1 MNILDI
7 LSFCIAMFLLAITPG
22 PGVFAVL
29 ATSLNTNIKNSF
41 YMIAGIVM
49 GDIIFLLLA
58 IFSLGAIQSILG
70 EMFIL
75 IKYIG
80 GVYLLYLAYKIFTS
94 SCTINLNEK
103 QNINTSR
110 SFISGL
116 FITLSNPK
124 VILFYISFL
133 PTFISLENLVLSD
146 ILIVISLV
154 VIVLSI
160 VMSFY
165 AISATKTKNSL
176 TNQSNIKNMNIL
188 ASLAMSIA
196 GLSLIFSK

>member
-1 MNILDI
+1 MSILDI

-58 IFSLGAIQSILG
+58 IFSLGVIQSILG

-110 SFISGL
+110 SFITGL

-124 VILFYISFL
+124 VIIFYISFL

-154 VIVLSI
+154 VIILSI

-165 AISATKTKNSL
+165 AISATKAKNSL
-176 TNQSNIKNMNIL
+176 ANQSNIKNMNIL

-196 GLSLIFSK
+196 GLYLIFSK

>member
-1 MNILDI
+1 MSILDI

-70 EMFIL
+70 EMFIF

-94 SCTINLNEK
+94 SCTINLNE
-103 QNINTSR
+103 NINTSR
-110 SFISGL
+110 SFITGL

-133 PTFISLENLVLSD
+133 PTFISLENLLLSD

-154 VIVLSI
+154 VIVLST

-165 AISATKTKNSL
+165 AVSATKTKNSL
-176 TNQSNIKNMNIL
+176 NNQSNIKNMNIL
-188 ASLAMSIA
+188 ASFAMSIA
-196 GLSLIFSK
+196 GFYLIFSK